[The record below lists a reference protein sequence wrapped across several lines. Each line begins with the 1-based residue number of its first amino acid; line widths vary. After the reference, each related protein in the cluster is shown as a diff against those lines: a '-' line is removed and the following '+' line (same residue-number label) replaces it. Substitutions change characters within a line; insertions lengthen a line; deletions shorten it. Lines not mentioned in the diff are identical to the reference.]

1 MRSSRLVLAL
11 VAATTIGVGLF
22 TYQQNVVASAAT
34 VTVSGTLHIIQ
45 GDPKPG
51 SSQPAR
57 TRYSLAGES
66 GEWNL
71 EISDAVLTAAGG
83 QRALNRKRV
92 DVTGEEV
99 SAGKLLVE
107 SISLST
113 DAAAFAAASDGA
125 EALVSG
131 SKTYATVLCKFS
143 DVPAEPQP
151 MGFFTNLMGTT
162 KPGQNHYWREVS
174 YENINLD
181 GSAEYNW
188 RTLPKTRAEYFD
200 AAGDA
205 LLDLLADDCAGVH
218 DATVNFSSFH
228 GANFVFN
235 DDLDCC
241 AWGGGTN
248 LADGGDIAATWMPP
262 WAWTGRVFGH
272 EIGHSIGL
280 DHSNDQYGN
289 EYGNFWD
296 VMGSGAQTHV
306 NGYQKDFQ
314 GWIPA
319 AEIYTATVAINQ
331 QIRLANLAIPP
342 NDLGEAVADR
352 MLVKIPLGDDRYYT
366 FEARKKVGY
375 DGPSVELP
383 TGGIPFEGVVIHL
396 IDPDQSDD
404 FSPGGVSEIVD
415 GTNNGNAADDGPAW
429 IPGELFIDQANG
441 ITVAVVSE
449 YDDGFIIAINPNTD
463 VAVSKTA
470 TPNPAIAGELL
481 TYNITV
487 QNLGPGPAT
496 NVVVKDTL
504 PAGTTFDEQTLG
516 PGACTGPV
524 AQVLTCTLPGTLAA
538 NTSKI
543 FGITV
548 RVSPSIT
555 NAGTTGTTT
564 ITNLVSV
571 VAAQDDD
578 PTATNNN
585 FSLTTLVVSR
595 ADLWVH
601 KECKPD
607 APAPTGTN
615 ATCTITVDNPGPSD
629 AANVVIT
636 DSHVSEGIF
645 TISSA
650 FAAPGGACGIAG
662 GVVTCNLGVEPV
674 AGRTT
679 ITVTLS
685 SLMAVDVND
694 TACVESTTPD
704 VDLGNNC
711 ASDGVTFFSRADL
724 ALTKT
729 GLPETVVA
737 GQNITHTITVTN
749 LGPSIATA
757 VVVRDNLPAEVTM
770 VSATPSAGQ
779 CVPGTPGNAALPLT
793 CTLGNMA
800 SGAINV
806 ITVVSRVRSNTPNGT
821 VLANGASVSGTS
833 TDPNNANNIQ
843 TAFTNVTTQADLALA
858 KTADAA
864 TYKPNTTVTY
874 RIVATNNG
882 SSDAQ
887 NVVIVD
893 NLPDI
898 RAAEYLSNTGGC
910 VFQAPKSLTCSLGTM
925 AAGSTREFFITMK
938 VKGAKGDVVNSA
950 TVSSSTADPVAA
962 NNTASVVVTIRGGR

>member
-1 MRSSRLVLAL
+1 MGLLAA
-11 VAATTIGVGLF
+11 VACGVGLLS
-22 TYQQNVVASAAT
+22 YQQNIAAST
-34 VTVSGTLHIIQ
+34 VSITVSGTLHIIH

-51 SSQPAR
+51 SNQAVR
-57 TRYSLAGES
+57 TRYSLS
-66 GEWNL
+66 GASGDWSL
-71 EISDAVLTAAGG
+71 DISEAVLAAAGG
-83 QRALNRKRV
+83 ASALNRKAV
-92 DVTGEEV
+92 DVVGEEV
-99 SAGKLLVE
+99 SAGTLLVH
-107 SISLST
+107 SISLSSN
-113 DAAAFAAASDGA
+113 AAALAAAGSADPI
-125 EALVSG
+125 VSG
-131 SKTYATVLCKFS
+131 SKNYTTVLCKFS
-143 DVPAEPQP
+143 DVAAEPQP
-151 MGFFTNLMGTT
+151 LGFFTDLMGMTR
-162 KPGQNHYWREVS
+162 PGQNHYWREVS

-188 RTLPKTRAEYFD
+188 QTLPKTRAEYFNAD
-200 AAGDA
+200 GDA
-205 LLDLLADDCAGVH
+205 LLDLLAEDCAAVH
-218 DATVNFSSFH
+218 DATVDFSSFH

-248 LADGGDIAATWMPP
+248 IADGGDIAATWMPP

-306 NGYQKDFQ
+306 NAYHKDVE

-319 AEIYTATVAINQ
+319 PEIYTATAAPNQ
-331 QIRLANLAIPP
+331 QIRLVHLAIPP
-342 NDLGEAVADR
+342 NDLGEAVPDY
-352 MLVKIPLGDDRYYT
+352 MMVKIPLGDDRYYT

-383 TGGIPFEGVVIHL
+383 SGGIPFEGVAIHL

-415 GTNNGNAADDGPAW
+415 GTNNANAADNGSAW
-429 IPGELFIDQANG
+429 IPGELFIDEANG
-441 ITVAVVSE
+441 VTVAVVSE
-449 YDDGFIIAINPNTD
+449 YEDGFIIAINPNTD
-463 VAVSKTA
+463 VAVTKTA

-496 NVVVKDTL
+496 NVVVTDTL

-516 PGACTGPV
+516 PGACTV
-524 AQVLTCTLPGTLAA
+524 AAQVVTCTLPGTLAA
-538 NTSKI
+538 NTSKT

-548 RVSPSIT
+548 RVSASLT
-555 NAGTTGTTT
+555 NTGTTGTTT

-571 VAAQDDD
+571 VAAQDND
-578 PTATNNN
+578 PTSTNNS

-595 ADLWVH
+595 ADLWIH

-607 APAPTGTN
+607 SPAPTGSN
-615 ATCTITVDNPGPSD
+615 ATCTITLDNPGPSD

-636 DSHVSEGIF
+636 DSHVSEGTFSIA
-645 TISSA
+645 SA
-650 FAAPGGACGIAG
+650 VALPGGACGVAG
-662 GVVTCNLGVEPV
+662 GVVTCNLGIEPV
-674 AGRTT
+674 GGRTT

-685 SLMAVDVND
+685 SVMAVDVND

-704 VDLGNNC
+704 LDLDNNC
-711 ASDGVTFFSRADL
+711 ASDGVSFFSRADL
-724 ALTKT
+724 SLTKT
-729 GLPETVVA
+729 GLPGTVVA
-737 GQNITHTITVTN
+737 GELITHTITVTN
-749 LGPSIATA
+749 AGPSVATD
-757 VVVRDNLPAEVTM
+757 VMVRDNLPAEVTM
-770 VSATPSAGQ
+770 VSATPSTGQ

-793 CTLGNMA
+793 CTFGNMA
-800 SGAINV
+800 SGAVNV
-806 ITVVSRVRSNTPNGT
+806 VTVVSRVRSNTPHGT
-821 VLANGASVSGTS
+821 VLANGASVTGTS
-833 TDPNNANNIQ
+833 ADPNNANNMQ
-843 TAFTNVTTQADLALA
+843 TAFTDVIAQADLALA

-864 TYKPNTTVTY
+864 IYKPNTVVTY

-893 NLPDI
+893 TLPDI
-898 RAAEYLSNTGGC
+898 KQAEYLSNTGQC
-910 VFQAPKSLTCSLGTM
+910 VFQAPKSLTCNLGTM
-925 AAGSTREFFITMK
+925 TAGSAKDFFITLK
-938 VKGAKGDVVNSA
+938 VKGAKGDIVNTA
-950 TVSSSTADPVAA
+950 TVSSSTTDPAAA
-962 NNTASVVVTIRGGR
+962 NNTASVVVTIKGGK

>member
-1 MRSSRLVLAL
+1 MRSSRLVLAVL
-11 VAATTIGVGLF
+11 TAATIGVGQF
-22 TYQQNVVASAAT
+22 TYQQNVIASAAT
-34 VTVSGTLHIIQ
+34 VTVSGTLHIIH

-51 SSQPAR
+51 SNQPVR
-57 TRYSLAGES
+57 TRYSLAGDS
-66 GEWNL
+66 GDWQL
-71 EISDAVLTAAGG
+71 EISDAILEAAGG
-83 QRALNRKRV
+83 GKALNRKRV
-92 DVTGEEV
+92 EVTGEEV
-99 SAGKLLVE
+99 SAGKLIVE
-107 SISLST
+107 SIGLST
-113 DAAAFAAASDGA
+113 DAAARGFATEGA

-143 DVPAEPQP
+143 DVADEPQP
-151 MGFFTNLMGTT
+151 VGFFTTLMGGA

-181 GSAEYNW
+181 GSAEYDW

-200 AAGDA
+200 GDGNA
-205 LLDLLADDCAGVH
+205 LLDLLAEDCAGVH
-218 DATVNFSSFH
+218 DATVDFSSFH

-248 LADGGDIAATWMPP
+248 IADGGDIAATWMPP
-262 WAWTGRVFGH
+262 WAWSGRVFGH

-296 VMGSGAQTHV
+296 VMGSGAQNHV
-306 NGYQKDFQ
+306 NGYHKDHQ

-319 AEIYTATVAINQ
+319 PEIYTATGAINQ

-342 NDLGEAVADR
+342 NDLGEAVGDY

-383 TGGIPFEGVVIHL
+383 SGGIPFDGVVIHL
-396 IDPDQSDD
+396 IDPDQSHDM
-404 FSPGGVSEIVD
+404 SPGGVSEIVD
-415 GTNNGNAADDGPAW
+415 GTNNGNAADNGSAW
-429 IPGELFIDQANG
+429 IPGELFVDEANG

-463 VAVSKTA
+463 VAVTKSA

-481 TYNITV
+481 TYNVTV

-496 NVVVKDTL
+496 SVVVNDTL

-538 NTSKI
+538 GASRT

-555 NAGTTGTTT
+555 NTGTTGTTT

-595 ADLWVH
+595 SDLWVH

-636 DSHVSEGIF
+636 DSHVSEGAF
-645 TISSA
+645 TIASA
-650 FAAPGGACGIAG
+650 LASPGGPCGIAG
-662 GVVTCNLGVEPV
+662 GVVTCNLGTEPV
-674 AGRTT
+674 GGRTT

-685 SLMAVDVND
+685 SLAAVDVND
-694 TACVESTTPD
+694 TACVESSTPD
-704 VDLGNNC
+704 LDADNNC
-711 ASDGVTFFSRADL
+711 ASDGVSFFSRADL

-729 GLPETVVA
+729 GPPAAVA
-737 GQNITHTITVTN
+737 GENVTHTITVTN
-749 LGPSIATA
+749 LGPSIATD
-757 VVVRDNLPAEVTM
+757 VVVRDNLPADVTM
-770 VSATPSAGQ
+770 VSATSTAGQ

-793 CTLGNMA
+793 CSLGNLA
-800 SGAINV
+800 NGAVHV
-806 ITVVSRVRSNTPNGT
+806 ITVVSRVRSNTPDGT
-821 VLANGASVSGTS
+821 VLANGAWVGATS
-833 TDPNNANNIQ
+833 TDPSNANNSQ
-843 TAFTNVTTQADLALA
+843 TAFTNVETQADLALA

-938 VKGAKGDVVNSA
+938 VKGAKGDVENTA
-950 TVSSSTADPVAA
+950 AVSSSTADPAPA
-962 NNTASVVVTIRGGR
+962 NNSAAVVVTIKGGK